1 MVVHGGDGTIKK
13 HCGGSVV
20 IVDSGGSGGN
30 GSNGGAHCGG
40 SVNGAQWPP
49 PPTPGGVNQRF

>member
-1 MVVHGGDGTIKK
+1 MVVRGGDGTIKK

-30 GSNGGAHCGG
+30 GSNGGAHCGS
-40 SVNGAQWPP
+40 SVNGLNGHPRLHQ
-49 PPTPGGVNQRF
+49 GG